1 VILIVAL
8 SIFVLVIITALMF
21 IAARRE
27 SVGLF
32 LMLATFVYTTAI
44 SPFPTLPFVESLNIY
59 PEDLLFTLLLF
70 AGVIGFGIRPHSS
83 RMHLVLGVVGL
94 LILFS
99 FIRGV
104 MNYSLKSSGVQVRP
118 FFYFF
123 AAAFYC
129 SSFRRNER
137 RMRGLAKLWGYACAI
152 LVGVAVIGWLTV
164 ARGLPWQTPLARES
178 VIEER
183 VLLRVLDHAPTLF
196 LCQGAILIGQ
206 LSVFRRKALR
216 TILVIV
222 LCAVT
227 LFMQHRTIWI
237 VGLAVLC
244 AVGLK
249 RGMRTGRP
257 LLFVSALLALSAVAL
272 VVAETSS
279 ENVLFRSLDA
289 SVAETGGEHST
300 MTWRYEGWSLL
311 LGDWISSSS
320 AMDIATGWSFGA
332 SFRRYIDGAWDDTS
346 AHNFYVDTTL
356 RTGLC
361 GLIALLILYGA
372 LGVRAFRERRDWRF
386 AFWLLWISQALYYI
400 AYPPTFDQ
408 GILLGYLIGTQLP
421 PRPGRFV
428 YLSPKVDSLDR
439 VGLHSSIRGLNSTA

>member
-1 VILIVAL
+1 MILIVAL
-8 SIFVLVIITALMF
+8 SIFVLAIITALMF

-27 SVGLF
+27 YVGLF

-44 SPFPTLPFVESLNIY
+44 SPLPPLPFVESLNIY

-83 RMHLVLGVVGL
+83 RMHFVLGVIGL

-99 FIRGV
+99 FTRGV
-104 MNYSLKSSGVQVRP
+104 IIYSLKSSGVQVRP

-123 AAAFYC
+123 AAALYC
-129 SSFRRNER
+129 SSFRRSER
-137 RMRGLAKLWGYACAI
+137 RMRRLAKMWGYACAA
-152 LVGVAVIGWLTV
+152 LVVIAVIGWLTV
-164 ARGLPWQTPLARES
+164 ARGLPWQTPLSRGS

-183 VLLRVLDHAPTLF
+183 VILRVLDHAPALF
-196 LCQGAILIGQ
+196 LCQGAILLGQ

-216 TILVIV
+216 AGLVIV

-227 LFMQHRTIWI
+227 LFMQHRTIWV

-249 RGMRTGRP
+249 RGMKTGRP

-272 VVAETSS
+272 VVAETAS
-279 ENVLFRSLDA
+279 ENLLLRSLDA
-289 SVAETGGEHST
+289 SVAETSAEHST
-300 MTWRYEGWSLL
+300 MTWRYEGWRLL
-311 LGDWISSSS
+311 LGNWISSSS
-320 AMDIATGWSFGA
+320 AMDIAAGWSFGA
-332 SFRRYIDGAWDDTS
+332 SFRRYIDGVWDDTS

-361 GLIALLILYGA
+361 GLLALLILYGDI
-372 LGVRAFRERRDWRF
+372 GVRAFRERRDWRF
-386 AFWLLWISQALYYI
+386 VFWLLWISQILYYI
-400 AYPPTFDQ
+400 TYPPTFEQ
-408 GILLGYLIGTQLP
+408 GILLGYLIGTNRGRRPGAFVFLP
-421 PRPGRFV
+421 P
-428 YLSPKVDSLDR
+428 KIDSLAR
-439 VGLHSSIRGLNSTA
+439 LRFSSQTYGLERTS